1 MPQSKKRT
9 PATEMIRLPADV
21 VLVLRQRGATAGVT
35 LGEAA
40 RQLMLAHDLGRQHGT
55 IEHATWLRERLANE
69 RQEIERVLELGDRD
83 PAVVAQAITGLAELL
98 DEWARVGD
106 EEHQMLMRYFMS
118 SGMP

>member
-1 MPQSKKRT
+1 MPKSKKKT

-21 VLVLRQRGATAGVT
+21 VLALRQRGATAGVT

-55 IEHATWLRERLANE
+55 IEHASWLRARLVDE
-69 RQEIERVLELGDRD
+69 RQEIESVLELGDRD
-83 PAVVAQAITGLAELL
+83 AAVVAKAISGLTDLL
-98 DEWARVGD
+98 DDWARVGD
-106 EEHQMLMRYFMS
+106 EEHQTLMRFFMS